1 MRMIKKPHLITIFFV
16 IGMGVFFA
24 ANSQFVEQELSLQ
37 SKASHAEELWL
48 TSGHADSSAEA
59 FVHWD
64 EEGEIPFFC
73 AKCHSTEGYNQFI
86 TTGRVSSGVTASS
99 SIENNI
105 TCEACHTNPESG
117 ILYDHTDVT
126 FPSGVLI
133 EGLGPEA
140 LCMECHQ
147 GRASKKTVDD
157 AISEAEL
164 ESDDTPSSALEFI
177 NIHYYAAAADQF
189 GTIVKAGYEYEGNT
203 YDARF
208 PHVTGYNA
216 CITCHNPHSLQVDLF
231 RCNTCHT
238 GITDPKD
245 IRYYGSFTDY
255 DGDGDL
261 EEGMYY
267 EIEDLKPKLYAAIQ
281 KYASEILMD
290 PIVYEGHTY
299 PYFFHDRNGN
309 GTTEDNEA
317 IYPNLYTSFSPR
329 LLRAAYNYQVSQ
341 KDPNAYAHG
350 GKYVIQLLY
359 DSIMDLNSKFDV
371 PIDMTETHRGDEGH
385 FDGSTEAWRHWDED
399 EYVVSGRCAR
409 CHTATGLADYL
420 EDGVNVDTEAANG
433 MLCTTCHTSPPSL
446 RSSPSVTFPS
456 GVVKDLGDTSN
467 LCMNCHQG
475 RESMD
480 SVMEDISSSDPPWGF
495 INVHYY
501 PTAAVFYGSEVRGGF
516 QFQGKTYAGQKMYP
530 NHMGLFDTCVECHMG
545 TNSPHKPY
553 DVTGKTHNVY
563 KPNPEDCVYCHGQDV
578 SQQNPGADPAKF
590 KFSGIRPATTPD
602 YDGDGNKKES
612 IKDEIKGLEEA
623 LYAEIQKFAADRGK
637 PIIYDSHS
645 YPYFFNDKNGNG
657 SIDFL
662 ENIYP
667 NLYMFQWER
676 LLKAA
681 YNYQVSKKDPHGF
694 IHNSRYIAQLLVD
707 SIEHLGGDVA
717 KYTWRK

>member
-1 MRMIKKPHLITIFFV
+1 MMGGTSMIKKPHIIAIFLV
-16 IGMGVFFA
+16 VGMGVFFA
-24 ANSQFVEQELSLQ
+24 ANSQFVEQELTLQ
-37 SKASHAEELWL
+37 SKASHAEDLWR
-48 TSGHADSSAEA
+48 TSGHAHSEAEA

-64 EEGEIPFFC
+64 EDGEIPTRC

-86 TTGRVSSGVTASS
+86 STGSVNTGVPANP
-99 SIENNI
+99 SIKNNI
-105 TCEACHTNPESG
+105 SCEACHSNPENG
-117 ILYDHTDVT
+117 NLYDHTDVT

-133 EGLGPEA
+133 EDLGPEA

-157 AISEAEL
+157 EIADADL
-164 ESDDTPSSALEFI
+164 ENDDTPSSDLGFV

-189 GTIVKAGYEYEGNT
+189 GTIVKAGYEYDGKT

-208 PHVTGYNA
+208 AHVTGYNA

-238 GITDPKD
+238 DIKDPKD
-245 IRYYGSFTDY
+245 IRYYGSFMDY
-255 DGDGDL
+255 DGDGDM
-261 EEGMYY
+261 EEGMFY
-267 EIEDLKPKLYAAIQ
+267 EIEDLKIKLYIALQ
-281 KYASEILMD
+281 RYASNVAGM
-290 PIVYEGHTY
+290 PIVYESHTY
-299 PYFFHDRNGN
+299 PYFFNDTNGN
-309 GTTEDNEA
+309 GVPEESEA
-317 IYPNLYTSFSPR
+317 NYGNRYRSFTARS
-329 LLRAAYNYQVSQ
+329 LKAAYNYQVSQ

-359 DSIMDLNSKFDV
+359 DSIMDLNSKLEV
-371 PIDMTETHRGDEGH
+371 TVHMAETHRGDEGH

-409 CHTATGLADYL
+409 CHSADGLAYYL
-420 EDGVNVDTEAANG
+420 ENGENVDTAAANG

-446 RSSPSVTFPS
+446 LRSPTVTFPS
-456 GVVKDLGDTSN
+456 GAVKDLGDSSN

-475 RESMD
+475 RESMN
-480 SVMEDISSSDPPWGF
+480 SVLEDIESSPPPWGF

-501 PTAAVFYGSEVRGGF
+501 PAAANFYGSEVRGGF
-516 QFQGKTYAGQKMYP
+516 QFYGKTYAGQKMYP

-545 TNSPHKPY
+545 TNSTHKPY
-553 DVTGKTHNVY
+553 DMTGEMHNIH
-563 KPNPEDCVYCHGQDV
+563 KPDPRDCVYCHGQDV
-578 SQQNPGADPAKF
+578 SQPHPGSDPAKF

-623 LYAEIQKFAADRGK
+623 LYTEIQKFAANMGM
-637 PIIYDSHS
+637 PIIYDSHA
-645 YPYFFNDKNGNG
+645 YPYFFGDTNGNG
-657 SIDFL
+657 SIDPG
-662 ENIYP
+662 EAIYP
-667 NLYMFQWER
+667 NRYMFMQAR

-681 YNYQVSKKDPHGF
+681 YNYQVSKKDPNGF

-707 SIEHLGGDVA
+707 SIEHLA
-717 KYTWRK
+717 KVE